1 MDNIQINIEEPAQQ
15 YPPDSS
21 GFHNV
26 SNELPNNN
34 FLTEIGKDNYCHEVA
49 LRGSEGVGVPPKL
62 IFIVPYRDR
71 QQHFEF
77 FNKHMKNTVLL
88 NKTDYKIYYIEQC
101 DTRDFNRGAM
111 KNIGFLAMKEKY
123 PNDYKNI
130 TFVFNDIDT
139 MPFTSDFL
147 NYYTTQNVIKHFY
160 GYSFTLGGIVSILGS
175 DFEKIMGFPNL
186 WTWGYEDNS
195 LQKRAQA
202 NNIIID
208 RSQFYPVLDINILQL
223 KDGVERIMN
232 RKEFDRY
239 ITNNADGINDIR
251 NLTYNID
258 ENTGIIKVT
267 WFLTGTDNNPSTNIV
282 YDLRNGS
289 IPFPMKPR
297 AKRGSAKM
305 GMFI

>member
-1 MDNIQINIEEPAQQ
+1 MDNIETNIEEPAQQ
-15 YPPDSS
+15 YPPDSF

-26 SNELPNNN
+26 SNEFPNNN
-34 FLTEIGKDNYCHEVA
+34 FLTEIGKDNYCPKGGRVRDHAVVSTWEP
-49 LRGSEGVGVPPKL
+49 RSGSKGFEGEPGVPPKL

-88 NKTDYKIYYIEQC
+88 NKTDYKIYYVEQC

-223 KDGVERIMN
+223 KDGVDRIIN

-251 NLTYNID
+251 DLTYNID
-258 ENTGIIKVT
+258 
-267 WFLTGTDNNPSTNIV
+267 
-282 YDLRNGS
+282 
-289 IPFPMKPR
+289 
-297 AKRGSAKM
+297 
-305 GMFI
+305 